1 MQNEFKKAY
10 VDELKEGEEKEEKT
24 IETMSA
30 KDAKMFPIMAGG
42 TLCFLYVLIKYFGKD
57 VVNKLIMVYLAVAI
71 VEVFKELLIP
81 VLGKAMDEGKAVLVE
96 FKVEQIGL
104 NVRISQMDIIG
115 FVFSSFF
122 VGVYVWSDNWLLNNA
137 IAIFISVQG
146 IQQIFLDTF

>member
-1 MQNEFKKAY
+1 MIDEFKANY
-10 VDELKEGEEKEEKT
+10 VDEQKEGEEREKN

-30 KDAKMFPIMAGG
+30 GDAKQFPIMAGG
-42 TLCFLYVLIKYFGKD
+42 TLCFLYALIKYFGKD

-81 VLGKAMDEGKAVLVE
+81 VIGKKLDEKPLVD
-96 FKVEQIGL
+96 FKIEMARIK
-104 NVRISQMDIIG
+104 VRISTLDLIS

-137 IAIFISVQG
+137 IAIFISVQA
-146 IQQIFLDTF
+146 IQ

>member
-1 MQNEFKKAY
+1 
-10 VDELKEGEEKEEKT
+10 
-24 IETMSA
+24 
-30 KDAKMFPIMAGG
+30 MAGG

-81 VLGKAMDEGKAVLVE
+81 VIGKKLDEKPLVD
-96 FKVEQIGL
+96 FKIEMAGFK
-104 NVRISQMDIIG
+104 VRISTLDLIS

-137 IAIFISVQG
+137 IAIFISVQA
-146 IQQIFLDTF
+146 IQ